1 MFLFYTV
8 RGEDNQ
14 YTRDWDLSNYSRVIE
29 EFEKRLPLTTPW
41 YQQSYQSILSKVR
54 VANTRTSFEYKQI
67 NQISFFIPIDAIH
80 QSVAWLWSST
90 QTD

>member
-41 YQQSYQSILSKVR
+41 YQQSYQSILSKVC
-54 VANTRTSFEYKQI
+54 VGNTLNNNEILFVF
-67 NQISFFIPIDAIH
+67 ISHYYNP
-80 QSVAWLWSST
+80 S
-90 QTD
+90 